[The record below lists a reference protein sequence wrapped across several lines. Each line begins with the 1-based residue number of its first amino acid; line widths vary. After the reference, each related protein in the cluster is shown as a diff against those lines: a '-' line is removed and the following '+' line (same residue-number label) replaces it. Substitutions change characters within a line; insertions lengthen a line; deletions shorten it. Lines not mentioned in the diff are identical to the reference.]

1 MLMTKLSAYGI
12 YSLDSKIDEKC
23 RLQEIYMTFDVEV
36 EALSEDK
43 KTDYSV
49 EKIAPSELREG
60 FIISCR

>member
-1 MLMTKLSAYGI
+1 
-12 YSLDSKIDEKC
+12 
-23 RLQEIYMTFDVEV
+23 MTFDVEV

-49 EKIAPSELREG
+49 EKIALSGLREG